1 MPTWVQLLLN
11 KFITKKLISYM
22 NEGIPY
28 EEGQNTEY
36 WLTRHSK
43 SGKGVDD
50 APGLSQEGVDLARE
64 RAKTIAELVNNSVK
78 GSVIFYG
85 GVTSAPRTR
94 STAEIYVDEVENT
107 LNEEGAEGVRFI
119 KKEEIKEDAEKSGYL
134 ATARS
139 IASEADRNPDEKVVI
154 ELPLFLKEFSM
165 EKYLCEE
172 DGVTVKPEWQA
183 LLDKY
188 GKDYTGAIREWFD
201 NKNGSIDPKQ
211 MAEEYLSGMRRLAD
225 FSRRFFPNRPLK
237 IGLVGHSF
245 IVDALLTYIAN
256 NNEISSEGFDKIGGD
271 VVAETELATIQFDEN
286 GSPILNYRGQTF
298 SQEEEEKT
306 APN

>member
-1 MPTWVQLLLN
+1 MSEHLPQ
-11 KFITKKLISYM
+11 
-22 NEGIPY
+22 EG
-28 EEGQNTEY
+28 EQSTEY

-43 SGKGVDD
+43 SGKGVESS
-50 APGLSQEGVDLARE
+50 PGLSEEGVALAKE

-107 LNEEGAEGVRFI
+107 LHEEGAEGVRFI
-119 KKEEIKEDAEKSGYL
+119 KQAEIKEDTEKSGYL

-139 IASEADRNPDEKVVI
+139 IASEADSNPDEKVVI

-183 LLDKY
+183 LLDKH

-201 NKNGSIDPKQ
+201 NKNGSIDPRQ

-225 FSRRFFPNRPLK
+225 FSRRFFPNRPIK

-245 IVDALLTYIAN
+245 IIDALLTYIAN

-271 VVAETELATIQFDEN
+271 VVGETELATIEFDKDSN
-286 GSPILNYRGQTF
+286 PVLNYRGQTF
-298 SQEEEEKT
+298 SKEADEASE
-306 APN
+306 